1 MVMNNAKVLLE
12 GGKIIDS
19 LGDHPTEGCNIL
31 IEGELIGRIRKETEP
46 VAPDVERIN
55 VSGMTVMPGLIEAHL
70 HLAFAAAIEG
80 TSSPAKRAINRF
92 TARPSSFVL
101 GAYVNGLKCVEC
113 GYTTVRDCGS
123 HGDSVLALRD
133 AIDYGHV
140 VGPRI
145 LAGGTITSTMGHFDE
160 NWPVHLPR
168 PNEKYVAD
176 GADDIRRAVRERVR
190 EQVDF
195 IKTSTSDSW
204 STTRSKSWWRN
215 YTLEELRA
223 LAEEAHAWDKSVSCH
238 AYDAEPSVKNA
249 VVAGINNIDHGIF
262 LDEGVVE
269 LMKERGTTL
278 VPTMSVIKTIFLQGE
293 GARDTNPYRVPDI
306 ARRSVDV
313 WEAHKRSVQMAF
325 EAGIK
330 VGSGT
335 DATGSYGL
343 HGNYAKE
350 LEMLTE
356 AGMTSMEAIRAAT
369 KVNSEIVGLGDK
381 IGTLEQGKLADLI
394 VVDGDPSEDVRI
406 LQDKARIKLVVIGGK
421 QVMNRLN
428 PAAAYPWM

>member
-1 MVMNNAKVLLE
+1 MSKILFE
-12 GGKIIDS
+12 GGMIIDG
-19 LGDHPTEGCNIL
+19 LANYPTEGHSIL
-31 IEGELIGRIRKETEP
+31 IEAESIVGIQREAES
-46 VAPDVERIN
+46 VASDVERID

-70 HLAFAAAIEG
+70 HLAFAAAIGG
-80 TSSPAKRAINRF
+80 TSSSARRAINRF

-133 AIDYGHV
+133 AIDFGYV

-176 GADDIRRAVRERVR
+176 GEDDIRRAVRERVR

-223 LAEEAHAWDKSVSCH
+223 LTEEAHAWDKPVSCH

-249 VVAGINNIDHGIF
+249 VVAGIDNIDHGIF
-262 LDEGVVE
+262 LDEAVVE
-269 LMKERGTTL
+269 LMRERGTTL

-306 ARRSVDV
+306 ARRSKDV
-313 WEAHKRSVQMAF
+313 WKAHKRSVKMAF
-325 EAGIK
+325 ETGIK

-356 AGMTSMEAIRAAT
+356 AGMNSMQAIKAAT

-381 IGTLEQGKLADLI
+381 IGTLESGKSADLI

-406 LQDKARIKLVVIGGK
+406 LQDKARIKLVVIGGRR
-421 QVMNRLN
+421 VIDRLN
-428 PAAAYPWM
+428 PAGAYPRI